1 MLGAEDMVAADSG
14 VSWQQRHTLVTRGT
28 HWLRL
33 VAMLCLIGS
42 GLQIFNAYPRLH
54 WGHSGNS
61 HDAAWLEIGAMG
73 SPAKGMVR
81 IGGLDIE
88 TTGVLGVRVQDGRPV
103 LLAFPGEVTI
113 PGERDLASGRRWHF
127 FWAWVFVLNGLLYLG
142 LGLAS
147 GSLQK
152 KMFPTRAQLAP
163 AHLWHEIKEH
173 ARFRF
178 PRSEGALDYNVI
190 QKLTYLVVLFGLL
203 PMMVLT
209 GLTMSPSVSATVP
222 LADLFGGRQSAR
234 SLHFI
239 SMWLIIGFVIVHVG
253 LVLFT
258 GFWNLMR
265 SMLTGTFAYRKG
277 VW

>member
-1 MLGAEDMVAADSG
+1 LASLADAELPKAIE
-14 VSWQQRHTLVTRGT
+14 WQQRHSLVTRTT

-33 VAMLCLIGS
+33 VCIVCLIGS

-54 WGHSGNS
+54 WGKAGSE

-73 SPAKGMVR
+73 TPAKGMLR
-81 IGGLDIE
+81 IGDLTIE
-88 TTGVLGVRVQDGRPV
+88 TTGTLGLSFDEGQPV
-103 LLAFPGEVTI
+103 MLAFPGEVTI
-113 PGERDLASGRRWHF
+113 PGVRDLASGRRWHF

-147 GSLQK
+147 GKLQA
-152 KMFPTRAQLAP
+152 KMFPTRAELAP

-178 PRSEGALDYNVI
+178 PRSEGALAYNAI
-190 QKLTYLVVLFGLL
+190 QKLTYLGVLFVLL
-203 PMMVLT
+203 PLMVLT
-209 GLTMSPSVSATVP
+209 GLTMSPSVTATLP
-222 LADLFGGRQSAR
+222 IADLFGGRQSAR

-239 SMWLIIGFVIVHVG
+239 AMWLLVGFIIVHVG

-258 GFWNLMR
+258 GFRNLMR
-265 SMLTGTFAYRKG
+265 SMVTGKFAYRKG
-277 VW
+277 EW